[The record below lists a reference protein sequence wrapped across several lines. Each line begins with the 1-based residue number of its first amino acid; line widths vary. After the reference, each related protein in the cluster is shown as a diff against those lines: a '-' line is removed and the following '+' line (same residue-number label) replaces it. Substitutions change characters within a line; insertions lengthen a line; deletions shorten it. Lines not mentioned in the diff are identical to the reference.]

1 MREFAKWCPM
11 IRAVKLH
18 GAKADRKV
26 IMETKLQPG
35 MFDVI
40 VTSYEVV
47 IIEKAFL
54 NKVRKKE
61 KEKQEIKK
69 IKKSK
74 TNKNPFS
81 FSSYS
86 FINLFFK
93 IHFVYVA
100 IDEAHRIKN
109 ENSTFSVTVRQL
121 KTQFRLLI
129 TGTPLQNNLHE
140 LWALLNFL
148 LPEVFDN
155 ADLFDEFFSVTGN
168 KDMQDDVIK
177 RLHRILRP
185 FLLRRLKND
194 VEKSLLPKKVME
206 LYIGLSQMQR
216 FWYTK
221 LLVKDIETLNSLQGA
236 AKGRLSNL
244 LMQLRKVS
252 YNKRIQRFLLL
263 FFI

>member
-1 MREFAKWCPM
+1 M
-11 IRAVKLH
+11 
-18 GAKADRKV
+18 
-26 IMETKLQPG
+26 
-35 MFDVI
+35 
-40 VTSYEVV
+40 
-47 IIEKAFL
+47 
-54 NKVRKKE
+54 
-61 KEKQEIKK
+61 
-69 IKKSK
+69 
-74 TNKNPFS
+74 
-81 FSSYS
+81 
-86 FINLFFK
+86 
-93 IHFVYVA
+93 
-100 IDEAHRIKN
+100 
-109 ENSTFSVTVRQL
+109 
-121 KTQFRLLI
+121 
-129 TGTPLQNNLHE
+129 
-140 LWALLNFL
+140 LNFL

-221 LLVKDIETLNSLQGA
+221 LLAKDIETLNSLQGA

-252 YNKRIQRFLLL
+252 YNKRIPKIFVVVFHFSSRYCFCYKQTTNKSFFFLILTIFNFNL
-263 FFI
+263 FFFFFLFFFSFFFFSK